1 MTLEDTNSKWRRDA
15 KTASA
20 LRLGDRVSLVLGKK
34 GWMATLPDQV
44 VRPVPA
50 PPTASALEDA
60 IAAADASFPPPGWE
74 LCHGRWARK
83 GWKVLPEQ
91 TGWYV
96 YRVTADSSELAS
108 VQEFPS
114 ADRAR
119 RWAEVRLDRTGTNL
133 RGPKPRAGHK
143 STCKLPDVRV
153 TESEKAVAMALLKD
167 LSLTYSQF
175 VRASIRFAE
184 LRITRDPADEDDWA
198 VRVVDGKAEFV
209 SVRDMDLAE
218 LDSMRADY
226 RSSERREERVP
237 RATAPTAPTA
247 PEDA

>member
-1 MTLEDTNSKWRRDA
+1 MTLEDTNSKWRRDVKA
-15 KTASA
+15 ASA

-44 VRPVPA
+44 VRPVNA
-50 PPTASALEDA
+50 PPTASALEEA
-60 IAAADASFPPPGWE
+60 IAAADASFHPPGWE
-74 LCHGRWARK
+74 LSQGRWERE
-83 GWKVLPEQ
+83 GWQVLPEQ

-96 YRVTADSSELAS
+96 YRVADGSKERAS

-153 TESEKAVAMALLKD
+153 TESEKAVAMAVLTD

-184 LRITRDPADEDDWA
+184 LHITRNPADEDDWA
-198 VRVVDGKAEFV
+198 VRVANGKAEFV

-218 LDSMRADY
+218 LDSIRADY
-226 RSSERREERVP
+226 RSSECR
-237 RATAPTAPTA
+237 
-247 PEDA
+247 EDA